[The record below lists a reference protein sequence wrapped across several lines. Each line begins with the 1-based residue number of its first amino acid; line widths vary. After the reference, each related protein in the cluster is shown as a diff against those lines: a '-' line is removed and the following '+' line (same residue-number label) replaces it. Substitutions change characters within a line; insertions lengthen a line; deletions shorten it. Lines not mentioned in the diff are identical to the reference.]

1 MRMIREFVTENQ
13 FPTTSSS
20 DGVVEE
26 LCNELDRSGIVLL
39 PRLIS
44 DKQLKSMQLAFEA
57 RLQRLRWNNFEGYE
71 KTEPYRHMIEDVLM
85 LDQGCV
91 DLAIHPLVKAVATA
105 YVGERVQ
112 LTEARGWKSL
122 PTKRDF
128 HGWHGDAWYDQT
140 DHSEIPRELKLAF
153 YLTDVRSGAFNYM
166 RGTH

>member
-71 KTEPYRHMIEDVLM
+71 KTEPYRHMIEDVLL
-85 LDQGCV
+85 LDQGFV
-91 DLAIHPLVKAVATA
+91 DLVLHPLVKAV
-105 YVGERVQ
+105 
-112 LTEARGWKSL
+112 LARYL
-122 PTKRDF
+122 
-128 HGWHGDAWYDQT
+128 GDTY
-140 DHSEIPRELKLAF
+140 EL
-153 YLTDVRSGAFNYM
+153 
-166 RGTH
+166 